1 MIRISKSEL
10 PDWASGH
17 DGFVGRESVPARRA
31 PRRPLAIWAIGV
43 LTVLVL
49 DAPAALAVQPSAEE
63 RLEQRL
69 NELESELASVRAEL
83 AKLKAERAAGVPAV
97 PAPAPPPA
105 AVTASSPPAP
115 SPFANLSL
123 WGYGEVYFTRPIH
136 RPGAAQADLAR
147 AVFGIGYQ
155 FDDRTSFN
163 SEFEIEHAV
172 ASSSDVGEF
181 EVEQF
186 YVDHQIAPWG
196 TIRGGLFL
204 MPFGLLNEHHEPT
217 NFYGMQ
223 RNFVE
228 TLIIPSTWREGG
240 VQFNVHTDSG
250 LAVAVGAT
258 TGFDLSKWDFTPAQ
272 PLYTNALEL
281 GFSDAAPLRAS
292 HQELALA
299 NAQHAAGH
307 LAINY
312 TGIPGLL
319 IGAAAFAGDAVSP
332 VAPVALSGNQLV
344 SLWDTHLRWTPGGFD
359 LSALYARGAISNL
372 AAANAAHAGASNPIP
387 SAFYGYFFQAGY
399 PELWTHASYRLAP
412 FVRYEYYNMGSAY
425 DGVPGP
431 VVPPSFTSSSW
442 PQNYDRVW
450 TVGANFYV
458 TPHVVVKLDYQSF
471 DVNHDFTRVDLG
483 LGISY

>member
-1 MIRISKSEL
+1 MTKLTHCGDRIIDEEAGPVSRALQSR
-10 PDWASGH
+10 PGVWALGL
-17 DGFVGRESVPARRA
+17 FALLSV
-31 PRRPLAIWAIGV
+31 LA
-43 LTVLVL
+43 T
-49 DAPAALAVQPSAEE
+49 PAASAEQPSVED

-69 NELESELASVRAEL
+69 KDLEAELASVKAEL
-83 AKLKAERAAGVPAV
+83 VQLKAERAAAAPVPA
-97 PAPAPPPA
+97 AAAGAMAASAPP
-105 AVTASSPPAP
+105 SPLGGL
-115 SPFANLSL
+115 NL
-123 WGYGEVYFTRPIH
+123 WGYGEIYFTQPVH
-136 RPGAAQADLAR
+136 RPEAAQADLAR

-186 YVDHQIAPWG
+186 YVDRQIAPWG

-240 VQFNVHTDSG
+240 LQFNVHTDSG
-250 LAVAVGAT
+250 IALAIGAT

-281 GFSDAAPLRAS
+281 GRSDAAPLQAS

-299 NAQHAAGH
+299 NAQYPAGH

-312 TGIPGLL
+312 TGVPGLL
-319 IGAAAFAGDAVSP
+319 VGAAAFAGNAVAP
-332 VAPVALSGNQLV
+332 VAPVALSGNYLV
-344 SLWDTHLRWTPGGFD
+344 TLWDTHVRWTPGGFD
-359 LSALYARGAISNL
+359 LSAVYARGAISNL

-387 SAFYGYFFQAGY
+387 SAFYGYFLQAAY
-399 PELWTHASYRLAP
+399 PELWTHDSYRLAP

-425 DGVPGP
+425 EGVAGP
-431 VVPPSFTSSSW
+431 VVPPPFAGTGTW
-442 PQNYDRVW
+442 PENYDRVW

-471 DVNHDFTRVDLG
+471 DVNRDFTRIDLG
-483 LGISY
+483 LGVSY